1 MYVHSWQSYIWNRL
15 VSERIKLFGASA
27 PVEGDLVYAEQV
39 GDDEPVA
46 ADEDGHVVADE
57 APSVNANAATPAEAA
72 AANPQLAHFI
82 ATSSVPK
89 VHALTA
95 QDIKSGKYTIQDVV
109 LPMPGF
115 AVQYPAGQLGEV
127 YRRVI
132 REDGINPD
140 DMWRKQKE
148 YSLVSR
154 LLFSSTD
161 LSLPPAWMPR
171 ADAATAWSR
180 SFRAARTARSCT
192 CRRTSRT
199 GCWSRLRRTR
209 TWRRLTR
216 TTGAAS
222 ARVPRGGRPAQGG
235 RIARAADRAHAR
247 LFHLY
252 VSTAPSLLCLR
263 GLTSIC
269 ADATMALR
277 EVLKSRTSA
286 ATQKSLTQAMEARLK
301 TEAEPSEGAP
311 ANEGTQS
318 EVAPAP
324 QAPVE

>member
-216 TTGAAS
+216 IEFS
-222 ARVPRGGRPAQGG
+222 VDRRRK
-235 RIARAADRAHAR
+235 RA
-247 LFHLY
+247 
-252 VSTAPSLLCLR
+252 STARRTARSRRENRSRCRSSSRSALPPVRFNCAISPVSSWADEHLCRRHDGFAR
-263 GLTSIC
+263 GPQV
-269 ADATMALR
+269 ADQRRDA
-277 EVLKSRTSA
+277 EKSDPGDGS
-286 ATQKSLTQAMEARLK
+286 QAEN
-301 TEAEPSEGAP
+301 GG
-311 ANEGTQS
+311 GT
-318 EVAPAP
+318 V
-324 QAPVE
+324 